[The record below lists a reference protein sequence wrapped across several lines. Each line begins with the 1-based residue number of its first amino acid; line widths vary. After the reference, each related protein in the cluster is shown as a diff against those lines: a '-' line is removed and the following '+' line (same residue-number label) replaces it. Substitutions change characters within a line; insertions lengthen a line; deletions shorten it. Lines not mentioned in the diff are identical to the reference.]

1 MFRKITLSLLILLGV
16 GLAEGRADGMPFLLS
31 RLDVYLYDEKKAP
44 YADYYAGSIE
54 CNYLTSGKGLDKARA
69 LAYRVATDNGFYTD
83 GAGRYYII
91 CAMTSNGKCAT
102 KVR

>member
-1 MFRKITLSLLILLGV
+1 MSKTAIFLFFILLGL
-16 GLAEGRADGMPFLLS
+16 GAADGRADGMPFLLS

-44 YADYYAGSIE
+44 DADYYAGSID
-54 CNYLTSGKGLDKARA
+54 CNYFTSEKALDKARD
-69 LAYRVATDNGFYTD
+69 LAYRVAQDKGFYID

-91 CAMTSNGKCAT
+91 CGMTSNGKCAT

>member
-1 MFRKITLSLLILLGV
+1 MYKTVIFSVLILLGL
-16 GLAEGRADGMPFLLS
+16 GAADSKADGMPFLLS

-44 YADYYAGSIE
+44 DADYYAGSID
-54 CNYLTSGKGLDKARA
+54 CNYFTSEKALDKARD
-69 LAYRVATDNGFYTD
+69 LAYRVARDKGFYID

-91 CAMTSNGKCAT
+91 CGMTSNGKCAT

>member
-1 MFRKITLSLLILLGV
+1 MLRKITFSLLFLLGV

-44 YADYYAGSIE
+44 DADYYAGSID
-54 CNYLTSGKGLDKARA
+54 CNYFTSEKALDKARD
-69 LAYRVATDNGFYTD
+69 LAYRVARDKGFYTD

>member
-1 MFRKITLSLLILLGV
+1 MYKTLTLLSLTLLGF
-16 GLAEGRADGMPFLLS
+16 GFTECRADGMPFLLS

-44 YADYYAGSIE
+44 DADYYAGSID
-54 CNYLTSGKGLDKARA
+54 CNYFTSEKALDKARD
-69 LAYRVATDNGFYTD
+69 LAYRVARDKGFYID

-91 CAMTSNGKCAT
+91 CGMTSNGKCAT